1 MMLRNY
7 FRNNTSSA
15 SGRFIFVGP
24 GRPGKENH
32 MVSVMRRRRLAVAGL
47 VALLVVL
54 TAAVSASAGGA
65 KKQQVDL
72 VFWTF
77 LNNSKE
83 VAIWNQQH
91 PDIHVTA
98 KQLPSTDYY
107 AKLTAAVKAGNGPDA
122 ALVEYQF
129 VPTEIASNTLAD
141 ISSLGADAVKAKFP
155 AWVWN
160 QVSPDGTHVYG
171 IPQDVA
177 PMGLYYRAD
186 VFAKYHIAVPK
197 TWAQYVAAAA
207 KLHSANKAY
216 TMADLA
222 PQQGGQFAGFA
233 WQAGAHWFG
242 TSGNAWTV
250 SVNDPATK
258 KVAAVWQKMLNAK
271 SIATGQDFT
280 PQWINGLTNGHIAT
294 WVGAVWGGSYLRGAA
309 AKASGKWRVAP
320 MPQWAAGQHRS
331 GNWGGSSIGV
341 TKSSQHAKE
350 AAQFVVWLNSDPAP
364 VDSMIT
370 NSSIMPALTSELSR
384 PVFSAK
390 QPYFGGQQ
398 SFVLFKQFSNWVD
411 PSWTWG
417 PTMVTVYNA
426 INSEFGKA
434 VAGKQTLAKA
444 LDNVQ
449 NTTVADMK
457 KQGFTVAP

>member
-1 MMLRNY
+1 
-7 FRNNTSSA
+7 
-15 SGRFIFVGP
+15 
-24 GRPGKENH
+24 
-32 MVSVMRRRRLAVAGL
+32 MRRRRLATASLFALVVVL
-47 VALLVVL
+47 VAAL
-54 TAAVSASAGGA
+54 AATAGGA
-65 KKQQVDL
+65 IASKKAAINL
-72 VFWTF
+72 TFWTF
-77 LNNSKE
+77 LDNSKE

-91 PDIHVTA
+91 PDIQVTA
-98 KQLPSTDYY
+98 KQVPSTDYY
-107 AKLTAAVKAGNGPDA
+107 AKLSAAVKAGNGPDV

-141 ISSLGADAVKAKFP
+141 IASYGASAVKSKFP
-155 AWVWN
+155 SWVWN
-160 QVSPDGTHVYG
+160 QISPDGTHVYG

-177 PMGLYYRAD
+177 PMGLYYRSD

-207 KLHSANKAY
+207 KLHHANKAY
-216 TMADLA
+216 KMADLA

-233 WQAGAHWFG
+233 WQAGARWFG
-242 TSGNAWTV
+242 TSGNAWKV
-250 SVNDPATK
+250 SINGAATK
-258 KVAAVWQKMLNAK
+258 KVAAVWQQMLQSK

-309 AKASGKWRVAP
+309 AKASGHWRVAP

-350 AAQFVVWLNSDPAP
+350 AAQFVIWLNSDPTP
-364 VDSMIT
+364 VDSMIV
-370 NSSIMPALTSELSR
+370 NSSIMPALKSELSR
-384 PVFSAK
+384 PVFSAP
-390 QPYFGGQQ
+390 QDYFGGQQ
-398 SFVLFKQFSNWVD
+398 SFVLFKQFSDWVA
-411 PSWTWG
+411 PTWKWG

-426 INSEFGKA
+426 INAEFGKA
-434 VAGKQTLAKA
+434 VAGTQTLAKA
-444 LDNVQ
+444 LDKVQ
-449 NTTVADMK
+449 ATTVADMK